1 LLARWKSNE
10 YISKSIYNSI
20 FCSDGN
26 LPRAYGL
33 PKVHKPGFPFRVII
47 SSIDSP
53 TYKLAYFLHKIISNN
68 IVKPQNHVEN
78 SFHLIKELK
87 SKSVTDDYD
96 LISLDVVSLFTNIPI
111 NLALEGMTKRWDQIK
126 KGTDIPM
133 NEFLLAVKMILD
145 STYFTFNN
153 KIYKQK
159 FGTPMGSPLS
169 PIIANIVMDDFER
182 RALNNLNIDIPFY
195 YRYVDDIAMAVPRQ
209 KSQVVLDTFNSLHPR
224 LQYTMEIGGK
234 KLNFLDVTIMMNNKN
249 GLEFDLYRKPTFS
262 GRVLS
267 YWSQH
272 PSSQKRGVLISM
284 IDRVFLLSN
293 PRFHQKNFNFIIE
306 TFLANGYPL
315 KFIFD
320 TISNRLKNLFNKKTK
335 KQNLNNTN
343 DAVQKG

>member
-1 LLARWKSNE
+1 MENIFRDKEIYELMKKDPINKLTNDIRNLLARWKSNGS
-10 YISKSIYNSI
+10 ISKSIYNSI

-53 TYKLAYFLHKIISNN
+53 TYKLVYFLHKIISNN
-68 IVKPQNHVEN
+68 IVKPQSHVEN
-78 SFHLIKELK
+78 SFHLINELK
-87 SKSVTDDYD
+87 GKSVTDDYD

-224 LQYTMEIGGK
+224 LQ
-234 KLNFLDVTIMMNNKN
+234 
-249 GLEFDLYRKPTFS
+249 
-262 GRVLS
+262 
-267 YWSQH
+267 
-272 PSSQKRGVLISM
+272 
-284 IDRVFLLSN
+284 LLHSAM
-293 PRFHQKNFNFIIE
+293 QI
-306 TFLANGYPL
+306 
-315 KFIFD
+315 
-320 TISNRLKNLFNKKTK
+320 
-335 KQNLNNTN
+335 
-343 DAVQKG
+343 